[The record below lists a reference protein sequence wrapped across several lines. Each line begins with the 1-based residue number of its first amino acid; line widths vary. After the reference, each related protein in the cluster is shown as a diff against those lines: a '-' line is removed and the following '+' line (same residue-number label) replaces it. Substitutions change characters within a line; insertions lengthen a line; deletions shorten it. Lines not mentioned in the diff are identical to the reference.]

1 MDTKML
7 LEAVEA
13 RAKKDHEGHFWIMR
27 FTTGYKGGFSTP
39 DLDSGYGREE
49 VLNSLESDTIDG
61 MLIKMLT
68 KEDGR
73 IDWNKNAVEIER
85 MVRGLNPWPGT
96 YNQIEIEGAKPKNI
110 KILEVENDILDINSY
125 KHGETFLHESKLAV
139 QCSNGALVVNKLQ
152 IEGKKAMETKVFLQ
166 GQKDFIGTILK

>member
-68 KEDGR
+68 KEVSPEGMANCYHCDNLIP
-73 IDWNKNAVEIER
+73 IDS
-85 MVRGLNPWPGT
+85 T
-96 YNQIEIEGAKPKNI
+96 TCPKCGDNVV
-110 KILEVENDILDINSY
+110 LCHACGNLVSNDIVA
-125 KHGETFLHESKLAV
+125 T
-139 QCSNGALVVNKLQ
+139 
-152 IEGKKAMETKVFLQ
+152 EGYFDCPACFSQVSAR
-166 GQKDFIGTILK
+166 I